1 MSPTATTVAEGGA
14 VVVELGGLAGGVVV
28 GLVGGVSPPPF
39 EAGGGAHAT
48 IAHAVS
54 ATTAIGPSVRGDID
68 ADRKLAHD
76 PSSRA

>member
-1 MSPTATTVAEGGA
+1 
-14 VVVELGGLAGGVVV
+14 
-28 GLVGGVSPPPF
+28 VGGVSPPPF